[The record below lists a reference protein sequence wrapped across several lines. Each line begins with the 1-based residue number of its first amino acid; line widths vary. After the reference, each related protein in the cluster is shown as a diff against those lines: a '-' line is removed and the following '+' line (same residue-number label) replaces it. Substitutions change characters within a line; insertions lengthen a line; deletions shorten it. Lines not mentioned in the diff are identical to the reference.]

1 MSEITLKK
9 VGKAYGPFEALRGVD
24 LKVEKGEF
32 IVLVGPSGCGKS
44 TLLRMIAGLED
55 ITAGDLFIADK
66 RMNAVR
72 ARFRD
77 VAMIF
82 QNYAL
87 YPHMTVAENIG
98 FALKVNG
105 AGKAERV
112 RRVAEV
118 AATLGLEKL
127 LGRKP
132 RALSGGQRQR
142 VAIGRAIIRHPSVFL
157 MDEPLSNLDAKL
169 RVEMRTE
176 LRDLHAR
183 LGVTTVFVTHDQ
195 TEAMTLGTR
204 VAVLRPLHPE
214 AKTNLQQ
221 FAPPET
227 LFRYPTNV
235 FVAGFIGTPGMNLM
249 VCDLLPNGDGAL
261 LDLGTVKLSISGQE
275 VKRRGEAFAHQ
286 VDGRIIVGIR
296 PTDFVLQAAREGAME
311 VLVED
316 TELLG
321 DESSVIFSL
330 PLQTVPFDHAFDGGR
345 SNLDYE
351 EPGEKTSKI
360 VARIPTDRSIKR
372 GETLLLAINLEKIH
386 FFDAVSGDNLAVRV
400 NEREPDVSSA
410 KATDRVAIN

>member
-55 ITAGDLFIADK
+55 ITAGELFIADK

-105 AGKAERV
+105 AGKAERD

-235 FVAGFIGTPGMNLM
+235 FVAGFIGTPAMNLV
-249 VCDLLPNGDGAL
+249 VCDLIPSDDGAL
-261 LDLGTVKLSISGQE
+261 LDLGSVKIPISQQE
-275 VKRRGEAFAHQ
+275 LQRRGAAFARQ
-286 VDGRIIVGIR
+286 VGGRIVVGIR
-296 PTDFVLQAAREGAME
+296 PTDFVLQATGEGAIQ

-330 PLQTVPFDHAFDGGR
+330 PLQTVAFDHVFDGGR
-345 SNLDYE
+345 SDLQLDK
-351 EPGEKTSKI
+351 KTSKI
-360 VARIPTDRSIKR
+360 VARIPTIRSIRR
-372 GETLLLAINLEKIH
+372 GEQLLLTIHLERIH
-386 FFDAVSGDNLAVRV
+386 FFDVASGRNLADWT
-400 NEREPDVSSA
+400 EDREPGQSSVENA
-410 KATDRVAIN
+410 DQAALN